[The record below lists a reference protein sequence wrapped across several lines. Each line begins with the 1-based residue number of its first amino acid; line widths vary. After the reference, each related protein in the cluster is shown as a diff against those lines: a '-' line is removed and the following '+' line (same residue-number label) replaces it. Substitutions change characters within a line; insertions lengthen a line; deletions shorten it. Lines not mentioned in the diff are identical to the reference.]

1 MKDYC
6 DLCDK
11 EKEVEIGADRLRV
24 CEDCE
29 EKNPNDRAVK
39 TLGYIEIETGLIKF
53 SDSAITEEIRIEADK
68 LGKQR
73 SENSANIYHKG
84 SSKHRGSNESRISTL
99 GILGELLARQKLDN
113 MKIPYEAAPLVEEA
127 PVNEPDFKTGSF
139 LGTVDVKTFDKYQF
153 QVNYE
158 DHNDYNHRPEYYWF
172 IKVIENIAEHRI
184 IRSRIVDD
192 WETRVGSD
200 KYYFINK
207 EEYERSLVG

>member
-1 MKDYC
+1 MI
-6 DLCDK
+6 
-11 EKEVEIGADRLRV
+11 EV
-24 CEDCE
+24 
-29 EKNPNDRAVK
+29 
-39 TLGYIEIETGLIKF
+39 ETGLIKF
-53 SDSAITEEIRIEADK
+53 SDSIVTEEMRIEAEK

-73 SENSANIYHKG
+73 SENSAHVYHKG
-84 SSKHRGSNESRISTL
+84 SSKYRGDKEPEISKL

-113 MKIPYEAAPLVEEA
+113 MGIQYEAAPLVETH
-127 PVNEPDFKTGSF
+127 PVNEPDLKTGDF
-139 LGTVDVKTFDKYQF
+139 LGTVDVKAFELYEF

-207 EEYERSLVG
+207 EQYERSLVG

>member
-1 MKDYC
+1 MI
-6 DLCDK
+6 
-11 EKEVEIGADRLRV
+11 EV
-24 CEDCE
+24 
-29 EKNPNDRAVK
+29 
-39 TLGYIEIETGLIKF
+39 ETGLIKF
-53 SDSAITEEIRIEADK
+53 PNSLITEEMRTEAK
-68 LGKQR
+68 SLGKQR
-73 SENSANIYHKG
+73 SENSAHVYHQG
-84 SSKHRGSNESRISTL
+84 SSKYRCKKEPKISKL
-99 GILGELLARQKLDN
+99 GILGELIAREKLN
-113 MKIPYEAAPLVEEA
+113 RMGIQYEAAPLVEEA

-172 IKVIENIAEHRI
+172 MKIVENIAEHRI

-207 EEYERSLVG
+207 EQYERSLVA

>member
-1 MKDYC
+1 MI
-6 DLCDK
+6 
-11 EKEVEIGADRLRV
+11 EV
-24 CEDCE
+24 
-29 EKNPNDRAVK
+29 
-39 TLGYIEIETGLIKF
+39 ETGLIKF
-53 SDSAITEEIRIEADK
+53 SNSVITEEMRIEAEK

-73 SENSANIYHKG
+73 SENSANVYHKG

-113 MKIPYEAAPLVEEA
+113 IGIQYEAAPLVEES

-139 LGTVDVKTFDKYQF
+139 LGTVDVKAFELYQF

-172 IKVIENIAEHRI
+172 MKIVKNIAEHRI
-184 IRSRIVDD
+184 IRSRIVDN

-207 EEYERSLVG
+207 EQYERSLVA